1 MSNPKTMNFLSS
13 AVFWGAV
20 IILFGMSII
29 LREVFHIH
37 FPVFRV
43 VIGILL
49 IYWGIKMVSGGFGR
63 SWSSNSTVFD
73 HSTIFSNG
81 SQKEYNVVFGHS
93 TIDLFKIENKS
104 GKYEVN
110 SVFSHTN
117 LILNDSIPTLV
128 KMNAAFAS
136 VQAPGK
142 VANGFGETSYT
153 TSTYKENDPYVLIE
167 ANAVFGKIDIE
178 SKRW

>member
-1 MSNPKTMNFLSS
+1 MSNSNTMNFFSS

-37 FPVFRV
+37 FPIFRV
-43 VIGILL
+43 VFGILL
-49 IYWGIKMVSGGFGR
+49 IYWGIKMVGGGFGK
-63 SWSSNSTVFD
+63 SWNSHATVFD
-73 HSTIFSNG
+73 HSTVTSDG

-110 SVFSHTN
+110 SVFSHTH
-117 LILNDSIPTLV
+117 LILNDSIPTMV

-136 VQAPGK
+136 VVAPGK

-153 TSTYKENDPYVLIE
+153 TSAYKESDPYVFIE
-167 ANAVFGKIDIE
+167 ANAVFGKIEIE